1 MKHFVRHKITTVS
14 GYLEVVISAI
24 ILMGIAIMSVQL
36 IKDIVSIVC
45 SISDSSMTLQFDN
58 FMGDVL

>member
-45 SISDSSMTLQFDN
+45 SISDSSMTL
-58 FMGDVL
+58 